1 MNRGQSS
8 GRAERAPPGTGALPR
23 VKRRQPA
30 SQAARKPR
38 VTGSVSPCSRRHCCG
53 QKAATATQPPATTT
67 LPGGHHVTD
76 TEADPPPAERL
87 RLARHSD
94 DGSRVLPVKH
104 FLIKVQTL
112 FRHTHTLRTTVQCKR
127 NVHTR
132 WETNTLVRLA

>member
-1 MNRGQSS
+1 MNRGRSS

-67 LPGGHHVTD
+67 LPGGHHVAD

-87 RLARHSD
+87 RLARDSH

-112 FRHTHTLRTTVQCKR
+112 FVQTYAHPTDYGA
-127 NVHTR
+127 VQT
-132 WETNTLVRLA
+132 